1 MFEKILVAVDGS
13 EHSTKALEMAV
24 DVARRYEADLVVLC
38 VYKHHSLLE
47 HSISMVRSS
56 EPDAPDAALRSF
68 ASEVAA
74 AAKAQAI
81 ELGAPK
87 AVEAFAK
94 RGQPARAI
102 VEFAEQRR
110 CDLIV
115 LGARGSGDA
124 GGFFLGSVSHKVTG
138 LAKTTCM
145 VVK

>member
-1 MFEKILVAVDGS
+1 MFKKILVAVDGS
-13 EHSTKALEMAV
+13 EQSIGAV
-24 DVARRYEADLVVLC
+24 DAGIDIAKKYDAAMVLLC

-47 HSISMVRSS
+47 HSLSMVRPSDP
-56 EPDAPDAALRSF
+56 EPPDQALKQY
-68 ASEVAA
+68 ASEVVAV
-74 AAKAQAI
+74 AKAHAI
-81 ELGAPK
+81 EHGMAN
-87 AVEAFAK
+87 VEAFAK

-102 VEFAEQRR
+102 VEFAEQRG

-138 LAKTTCM
+138 LAKVTCM